1 MRFLQAIRVKDR
13 LAVLMIICILSNI
26 ILTVFSLDYLRKME
40 HETSKMY
47 HEKLQATQVLQ
58 EVMLQIETT
67 NAISNETEQQLK
79 SVAFDGKMEHYVKQ
93 VMANPSP
100 SLLVEINTY
109 IIERA
114 QKQLENHEQDI
125 AFGYRLIIGISVIL
139 MGLILFFG
147 MQAIRSINKPTRELK
162 QLFKLA
168 QQGDL
173 TKYATYSARDE
184 LGETTKYYNFMIAD
198 MKELLKTVR
207 HGAGEATRA
216 NQDLAY
222 NFEQITKGAVHIASN
237 ADVMTSSLHYATV
250 QLGENTASIQQVAA
264 GVEEISQRMHAIEHV
279 VQTTV
284 HKASDGEILVEQ
296 NLVQMQSIEQAM
308 EQSNNK
314 LQQLKAQSHEIS
326 QAVHMIH
333 EIADQTNLLALNA
346 SIEAARAGEHGK
358 GFAVVAQEVR
368 KLAEQSKRFT
378 NSIVMIVRD
387 IQQGTLEASNS
398 MEQAMKSV
406 VTGAKSTEQSA
417 YKFREITDEVH
428 QIGPQIEQMTHVV
441 GEIVNHTHEVS
452 NSAVELSNRSEENLA
467 SMQKIQQQVE
477 LQKHSTR
484 EISDEIRSIAK
495 NMRSLT
501 QAVDRF
507 QV

>member
-1 MRFLQAIRVKDR
+1 MRFYKAVKVKDR

-40 HETSKMY
+40 RETASMY
-47 HEKLQATQVLQ
+47 HEKLLATQVLQ
-58 EVMLQIETT
+58 EVMLQVETT
-67 NAISNETEQQLK
+67 NSISNETRQQLK
-79 SVAFDGKMEHYVKQ
+79 SIAFDGKMEHYIKQ
-93 VMANPSP
+93 VSANPSP

-109 IIERA
+109 ILERA

-125 AFGYRLIIGISVIL
+125 AFGYRLIVSISVIL
-139 MGLILFFG
+139 MALILFFG
-147 MQAIRSINKPTRELK
+147 FQAIQSINKPTRELK
-162 QLFKLA
+162 RLFKLA

-184 LGETTKYYNFMIAD
+184 LGETTKYYNLMIAD

-207 HGAGEATRA
+207 HGASEATGA
-216 NQDLAY
+216 NQELTY

-237 ADVMTSSLHYATV
+237 ADVMTSSLHYATA
-250 QLGENTASIQQVAA
+250 QLADNTASIQQVAA
-264 GVEEISQRMHAIEHV
+264 GVEEISQRMHEIERV

-284 HKASDGEILVEQ
+284 YKASDGEILVEQ
-296 NLVQMQSIEQAM
+296 NLSQMQSIEHTM
-308 EQSNNK
+308 EQSSNK
-314 LQQLKAQSHEIS
+314 LMQLKGQSQEIS
-326 QAVHMIH
+326 QAVHIIH

-378 NSIVMIVRD
+378 NSIATIVKD
-387 IQQGTLEASNS
+387 IQQGTIDASQS

-406 VTGAKSTEQSA
+406 MTGAKYTEQSA

-428 QIGPQIEQMTHVV
+428 QIGPQIEQMAQVM
-441 GEIVNHTHEVS
+441 GEIVSHTHEVS
-452 NSAVELSNRSEENLA
+452 ISAVELSNRSEENLA

-477 LQKHSTR
+477 LQKQSTS

-501 QAVDRF
+501 HAVDRF